1 MAERTIYVTV
11 RLSISNPG
19 VTEISDEEIDHIIS
33 EVDYEFKNVENYQ
46 ISTEIW
52 DTSNTCNK

>member
-19 VTEISDEEIDHIIS
+19 VTEISDEEVDRIIS

-52 DTSNTCNK
+52 DTRNN

>member
-1 MAERTIYVTV
+1 MAERAIYVTV

-19 VTEISDEEIDHIIS
+19 MTESSDEEVDHIIS
-33 EVDYEFKNVENYQ
+33 EVGYEFKNVENYQ

-52 DTSNTCNK
+52 DTSNSCN

>member
-1 MAERTIYVTV
+1 MAERVIYVTV

-19 VTEISDEEIDHIIS
+19 VTEISDEEVESIIS

-52 DTSNTCNK
+52 DTSNSCN